1 MHHGLVGDG
10 MREILRT
17 NDLVRLS
24 WFQALLSERG
34 INSVVL
40 DSHTSVLE
48 GSVSAIPRR
57 LMVRAEDFSI
67 AMRLLEEYGALDGGR
82 VTGATGRL
90 LDGRIT
96 LLQPSSGYRA
106 AIDPVLLAAAVPAVS
121 PDQAVLDVG
130 CGGGAAALCYA
141 ERVPVDRITG
151 LELQPLRAQEARENA
166 RINMMDQRIVILIGS
181 LLRPPPEL
189 KPGSFAQV
197 FANPPYLQQS
207 RADRRTSPD
216 DAIETVEGDAKLADW
231 IAFCA
236 EMAAPKGGITLI
248 HRADRLDEI
257 VALLR
262 ERAGG
267 IVVFPLWP
275 RASDDGAPGEAKR
288 VLIHARKGSK
298 APLRLTGGMILHDSD
313 GGYTPAAEAVL
324 RHGEALSY

>member
-1 MHHGLVGDG
+1 

-24 WFQALLSERG
+24 WFQALLSERS

-57 LMVRAEDFSI
+57 LMVRAEDFSV
-67 AMRLLEEYGALDGGR
+67 AMRLLGEYGELDGGK
-82 VTGATGRL
+82 VTGTTGRL

-96 LLQPSSGYRA
+96 LLQPASGYRA

-130 CGGGAAALCYA
+130 CGGGAATLCYA
-141 ERVPVDRITG
+141 ERVPAARITG
-151 LELQPLRAQEARENA
+151 LELQPLRAQEARENV
-166 RINMMDQRIVILIGS
+166 RINMMSERVEILIGS
-181 LLRPPPEL
+181 LLHPPPEL
-189 KPGSFAQV
+189 TPGSFAEV
-197 FANPPYLQQS
+197 FANPPYLPQS
-207 RADRRTSPD
+207 RADRRASPN

-231 IAFCA
+231 IAFCT
-236 EMAAPKGGITLI
+236 EMATPKGGITLV

-275 RASDDGAPGEAKR
+275 RAADGGAPVEAKR

-298 APLRLTGGMILHDSD
+298 APLRLTGGMVLHDGD
-313 GGYTPAAEAVL
+313 DGYTHAAEAVL
-324 RHGEALSY
+324 RHGAALSY

>member
-1 MHHGLVGDG
+1 
-10 MREILRT
+10 MREVLRT

-24 WFQALLSERG
+24 WFQALLSERS

-57 LMVRAEDFSI
+57 LMVRTEDFSV
-67 AMRLLEEYGALDGGR
+67 AMRLLGEYGELDGR
-82 VTGATGRL
+82 KATGATDRL

-96 LLQPSSGYRA
+96 LLQPSTGYRA
-106 AIDPVLLAAAVPAVS
+106 AIDPVLLAAAVPVAAS
-121 PDQAVLDVG
+121 DQAVLDVG
-130 CGGGAAALCYA
+130 CGSGAAMLCYA
-141 ERVPVDRITG
+141 ERVPAARIIG
-151 LELQPLRAQEARENA
+151 LELQPLRAQEARENV
-166 RINMMDQRIVILIGS
+166 RINMMAERVDILIGS
-181 LLRPPPEL
+181 LLHPPPEL
-189 KPGSFAQV
+189 QPGSFAEV

-207 RADRRTSPD
+207 RADRRAAPD

-236 EMAAPKGGITLI
+236 EMAAPKGGVTLI

-257 VALLR
+257 IALLR

-275 RASDDGAPGEAKR
+275 RAAEDGAPVDAKR
-288 VLIHARKGSK
+288 VLVHARKGSE
-298 APLRLTGGMILHDSD
+298 APLRLSGGMVLHDSD
-313 GGYTPAAEAVL
+313 GVYTHAAEAVL
-324 RHGEALSY
+324 RHGKALSI

>member
-1 MHHGLVGDG
+1 

-24 WFQALLSERG
+24 WFQALLSERS

-57 LMVRAEDFSI
+57 LMVREDDFLL
-67 AMRLLEEYGALDGGR
+67 ALRLLGEYGELDGGKM
-82 VTGATGRL
+82 TGATDRL

-106 AIDPVLLAAAVPAVS
+106 AIDPVLLAAAVPAVA
-121 PDQAVLDVG
+121 PDQTVLDVG
-130 CGGGAAALCYA
+130 CGGGAASLCYA
-141 ERVPVDRITG
+141 ERVPGARIVG
-151 LELQPLRAQEARENA
+151 LELQPPRAQEARENV
-166 RINMMDQRIVILIGS
+166 RINLMEDRTEILIGS
-181 LLRPPPEL
+181 LLHPPPEL
-189 KPGSFAQV
+189 KPGSFAEV
-197 FANPPYLQQS
+197 FANPPFLQQS
-207 RADRRTSPD
+207 RADRRNVPD
-216 DAIETVEGDAKLADW
+216 DAVETVEGDAKLADW
-231 IAFCA
+231 ITFCA
-236 EMAAPKGGITLI
+236 EMAAPGAGITLV

-275 RASDDGAPGEAKR
+275 RAEEGGAPAEAKR

-298 APLRLTGGMILHDSD
+298 APMRLMGGMILHDD
-313 GGYTPAAEAVL
+313 AGGYTPAAEAVL
-324 RHGEALSY
+324 RHGEAISF

>member
-130 CGGGAAALCYA
+130 CGGGAATLCYA